1 MSWLKDSDCLPLSDW
16 KLPFFTR
23 FDKLV
28 LLNLDDNKIA
38 KLNKRSFTEMKSLQ
52 FLSLD
57 GNYIEDIP
65 DEAFQNLHHVRR
77 LNLAYNKLKKLNFQA
92 RLY

>member
-1 MSWLKDSDCLPLSDW
+1 M
-16 KLPFFTR
+16 
-23 FDKLV
+23 
-28 LLNLDDNKIA
+28 NLDDNKIA

-92 RLY
+92 RLYWSFYPEKIQNYIHHV